1 MVLVLSSVHIL
12 ACVVLIIL
20 VLLQQGKGAD
30 IGSTLGGDSSSLFG
44 PMTENPLKN
53 VTTIVAIVFMG
64 TSVVQAYR
72 ARYDN
77 GAEGR
82 LFSDS
87 KSQVSVEQ
95 TPAVTANESTKSET
109 TVENSEAAKDVA
121 KAEAVVSSKPET
133 NSLEAPEKATSKPA
147 E

>member
-12 ACVVLIIL
+12 ACVLLIVL

-53 VTTIVAIVFMG
+53 ITTIVAIIFMG

-72 ARYDN
+72 ARYDI
-77 GAEGR
+77 ADEGR
-82 LFSDS
+82 LFSNS
-87 KSQVSVEQ
+87 KSEVSVQ
-95 TPAVTANESTKSET
+95 QPPAAAPINAT
-109 TVENSEAAKDVA
+109 TEG
-121 KAEAVVSSKPET
+121 VVVDGAKPE
-133 NSLEAPEKATSKPA
+133 SKPA
-147 E
+147 VETENKTKAD

>member
-12 ACVVLIIL
+12 ACVVLITL

-53 VTTIVAIVFMG
+53 VTTIVAIVFMA

-72 ARYDN
+72 ARYDS
-77 GAEGR
+77 GTEGR

-95 TPAVTANESTKSET
+95 TP
-109 TVENSEAAKDVA
+109 KDVSKEVSNNTEA
-121 KAEAVVSSKPET
+121 VKQLATGQAEAVVNSSTEA
-133 NSLEAPEKATSKPA
+133 NSIEEPEKAKSESIK
-147 E
+147 

>member
-1 MVLVLSSVHIL
+1 MALILSTVHVF
-12 ACVVLIIL
+12 ACVLLIAL

-53 VTTIVAIVFMG
+53 ITTIVAIVFMG

-77 GAEGR
+77 GTEGK
-82 LFSDS
+82 LFSS
-87 KSQVSVEQ
+87 
-95 TPAVTANESTKSET
+95 PRSET
-109 TVENSEAAKDVA
+109 TTET
-121 KAEAVVSSKPET
+121 SSVIPET
-133 NSLEAPEKATSKPA
+133 TNSNTAEESAP
-147 E
+147 